1 MSLTYEA
8 HPLGPPNNYIIAHG
22 DWSRGQQLMK
32 RSHHGNNQQI
42 MLRLMSLGS
51 HILSSVHYWLNLA
64 LHFHYSLNAITCLS
78 KL

>member
-22 DWSRGQQLMK
+22 VWSRGQQLMK

-42 MLRLMSLGS
+42 MLHPMSLGS
-51 HILSSVHYWLNLA
+51 YILSSVHLQAESGPA
-64 LHFHYSLNAITCLS
+64 LPLLQ
-78 KL
+78 LLV